1 MCVDIDKLIIV
12 WYNIISPMIGLIKIG
27 ERFLMKKSSLKV
39 IKKSNKNMLL
49 KLIHDSEYTSRAEL
63 KRTTRLAPTTVSTLV
78 DELIE
83 SGLVRETGILD
94 TGKIGRKAVSIEINP
109 GGRYFA
115 GVEIGSEKIIIDI
128 YDLRF
133 NIVFN
138 RESETGTYKEILDFI
153 ISSLKDFY
161 NESKIGIYSVV
172 IGVSGIVDPQNNKI
186 LLSTVMD
193 IKDENFVCDIK
204 KEFPKIDVILQ
215 NTSALI
221 AYAEMEE
228 REVLDLVSVDIGK
241 GVGSG
246 IIIGGEIYT
255 GAGGTAGEFGH
266 VSIDMNGEVCKC
278 GNRGCTEIY
287 TNTDRI
293 RKRAAKIL
301 GEDKVSLKRIY
312 DEASGGNEEIIAL
325 IEEITQILSFA
336 FVGLINMLAPESIVI
351 SGKIKELSEVFLNPL
366 EKAVKDKCS
375 MRQTVLEYSS
385 IEGNAI
391 TLGGAEY
398 AFEKMINKDII

>member
-1 MCVDIDKLIIV
+1 
-12 WYNIISPMIGLIKIG
+12 
-27 ERFLMKKSSLKV
+27 MKKSSLKV

-63 KRTTRLAPTTVSTLV
+63 KRITRLAPTTVSTLV

-109 GGRYFA
+109 SGRYFA
-115 GVEIGSEKIIIDI
+115 GVEIGNEKIIIDI

-133 NIVFN
+133 NNVFS

-153 ISSLKDFY
+153 ISSLKAFY
-161 NESKIGIYSVV
+161 EEHGIKIYSVV
-172 IGVSGIVDPQNNKI
+172 IGVSGIVDSHKNKI

-193 IKDENFVCDIK
+193 IADENFVCDIK
-204 KEFPKIDVILQ
+204 KEFPKMDVILQ

-221 AYAEMEE
+221 AYAEKEK
-228 REVLDLVSVDIGK
+228 RDVLDLVSVDIGK

-266 VSIDMNGEVCKC
+266 VSIDV
-278 GNRGCTEIY
+278 
-287 TNTDRI
+287 
-293 RKRAAKIL
+293 
-301 GEDKVSLKRIY
+301 
-312 DEASGGNEEIIAL
+312 
-325 IEEITQILSFA
+325 
-336 FVGLINMLAPESIVI
+336 
-351 SGKIKELSEVFLNPL
+351 
-366 EKAVKDKCS
+366 
-375 MRQTVLEYSS
+375 
-385 IEGNAI
+385 
-391 TLGGAEY
+391 
-398 AFEKMINKDII
+398 